1 MITIDNHNR
10 NRNHN
15 HNYNRSRNRKRN
27 RLANF
32 FLYTDMNICILITIY
47 Q

>member
-1 MITIDNHNR
+1 MIMITIGNHNR

-15 HNYNRSRNRKRN
+15 YNRSRNLNRKRN

-32 FLYTDMNICILITIY
+32 FYTQISTY
-47 Q
+47 VY